1 VQELPMPSL
10 AELVADL
17 AARPGVTAVL
27 VASPDGL
34 PIRSAGNSL
43 DAEALAALTV
53 TIARASARLGDAG
66 RMGAAAR
73 YVVECA
79 SGLAIGG
86 VIRDGNWLLVLTEP
100 SADIGQLLFELRQEG
115 PALAAQL

>member
-1 VQELPMPSL
+1 MPSL
-10 AELVADL
+10 AELVDAL
-17 AARPGVTAVL
+17 AARSGVTAVL

-34 PIRSAGNSL
+34 PISSAGSSL

-53 TIARASARLGDAG
+53 TIARSAVRLGDTARIG
-66 RMGAAAR
+66 SAAR
-73 YVVECA
+73 FVLECA
-79 SGLAIGG
+79 GGLALGG
-86 VIRDGNWLLVLTEP
+86 VIRDGNWLLVLTDS

>member
-1 VQELPMPSL
+1 MPSL

-17 AARPGVTAVL
+17 AARPGVTTVV

-34 PIRSAGNSL
+34 PIRSAGQSL

-53 TIARASARLGDAG
+53 TIARGSARLGDAG
-66 RMGAAAR
+66 RIGAAAR

-79 SGLAIGG
+79 NGLAIGG
-86 VIRDGNWLLVLTEP
+86 VIRDGNWLLVLAEP

>member
-1 VQELPMPSL
+1 MSSL
-10 AELVADL
+10 AELVDDL
-17 AARPGVTAVL
+17 AARSGVTAVV

-34 PIRSAGNSL
+34 PISSAGSGL

-53 TIARASARLGDAG
+53 TIARSSGRLGETARIG
-66 RMGAAAR
+66 TAAR
-73 YVVECA
+73 YVLECG
-79 SGLAIGG
+79 SGLALGG
-86 VIRDGNWLLVLTEP
+86 MIRDGNWLLVLTEP

>member
-1 VQELPMPSL
+1 MPSL
-10 AELVADL
+10 AELVDDL
-17 AARPGVTAVL
+17 AARPGVTAVV

-34 PIRSAGNSL
+34 PISTAGRSL

-53 TIARASARLGDAG
+53 TIARGAARLGEAG
-66 RMGAAAR
+66 HVGAAAR

-79 SGLAIGG
+79 GGLALGG

-100 SADIGQLLFELRQEG
+100 SADIGQLLFQLRQEG

>member
-1 VQELPMPSL
+1 MPSL
-10 AELVADL
+10 AELVDDL
-17 AARPGVTAVL
+17 AARAGVTAVL

-34 PIRSAGNSL
+34 PIRSAGDSV

-53 TIARASARLGDAG
+53 TIARGAARLGDAAHIG
-66 RMGAAAR
+66 TAAR

-79 SGLAIGG
+79 GGLALGG